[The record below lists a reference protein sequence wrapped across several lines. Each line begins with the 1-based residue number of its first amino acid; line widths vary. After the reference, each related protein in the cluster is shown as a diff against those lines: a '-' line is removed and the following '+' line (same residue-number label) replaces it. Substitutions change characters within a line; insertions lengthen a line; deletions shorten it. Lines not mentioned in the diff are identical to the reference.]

1 MAMTAK
7 ERLRQRAA
15 GLKLGY
21 SVDANLLT
29 GKTQV
34 TGDTDPRF
42 TLSGVQKQ
50 QQIVQ
55 TLPRKEETP
64 AVQLPMVT
72 ANDNR
77 RFQTVA
83 ERAQNKQ
90 ASTNPRAMGGAEED
104 PVSKLGK
111 ALQSIG
117 LSLPSSVEYVAE
129 SGKQTLQNTRAYL
142 QSDIDEDYAA
152 AVSEFNRIRKYADE
166 SSAEYQ
172 TALNNVN
179 RLREQID
186 AQWDKPVDQNSRAA
200 KFMGGV
206 QQLQQEALEGTEGAG
221 RFLGQTAISMGSNL
235 AKLPLGLINPALP
248 AVAMGVE
255 ATAGKAYELGQQG
268 VGAGEALGRG
278 VTSGVIEGVTE
289 KMGIDNLFNLI
300 KTGGKTALKNML
312 KQAGVEASEESLS
325 YLMNWI
331 ADKAAQDPNAKFS
344 LKELGESAASGA
356 LSGLVFGAG
365 GTAVNRAEVK
375 SLPMVEKTVETVQ
388 ELPRVEQT
396 SGETATEPKGLPMV
410 EKENTAGQSQTVK
423 NSRLSEEDLAE
434 YMKVGKREHVRN
446 GKNGL
451 LRSGEHPLLTTMEQ
465 IKGFVKSAIG
475 GGSQNIIKAY
485 GRVGKNMAYDIQAAS
500 KEETKDLTGYY
511 LELDANRLNHLSDHI
526 DEDGDPRNIPLTEEQ
541 VLNITE
547 YIDNYDDV
555 LEVKHKKNGGTRVI
569 LGKKIN
575 GHAVIVELVSE
586 GRKSLQPVT
595 AWQNTT
601 EHYLKKYA
609 QKKKDAVKISQ
620 PAGMPTGESGYKPQP
635 SNKSVAQPEP
645 AVKPQGLP
653 MMRQESLQDA
663 LQASVTG
670 GRTLGDNE
678 RKTGLPL
685 PSTVESQLQAIQELT
700 QEQEDASAVANTIRK
715 YVGEEAANW
724 WLEHRNDDGPD
735 AGEVNARPTP
745 EHSGAVTDEEG
756 NVIGTE
762 ATAKLG
768 VKVEGGIADLTKV
781 QKAREAQW
789 GLDVTNR
796 QIEKVEKDLRAS
808 AAEKRMAEN
817 VAKGIDTLDSYQ
829 YGWDGKDNRRRSVV
843 EELSAL
849 YRLRDTYD
857 KNAVKA
863 LGRKNK
869 DVFINILNAEI
880 LNHLEQAT
888 PPGTWSLHTNTWD
901 RNNLR
906 TWGKTIGE
914 RLNRLI
920 FDPIKENEAS
930 RIRWLNGQ
938 IDEMKIL
945 GNLTDAENEA
955 VFDMLDQGKQT
966 ATYDGVR
973 NDVVQKAAEQLRQ
986 KYSDYYDAINDVLVA
1001 HGYPEIGFIKNYAP
1015 HTNDK
1020 SMREAMS
1027 IFERLGLADT
1037 VTELPTEIAGRT
1049 DVFKPGKKWN
1059 PHFLRRT
1066 GEKTA
1071 LDAVGGFAS
1080 YVNYMSEVLH
1090 HVDDIQ
1096 KVRTFGDQIRY
1107 LYGDEGLKADYDAIR
1122 ADNNMNEQEK
1132 EQELEKLR
1140 DRQKDNSKMGA
1151 YVTALD
1157 NYANI
1162 LAGKQTIA
1170 DRSIEQSDLGRKGL
1184 NLLQK
1189 PIQMLVRSSVP
1200 GNLSSAIN
1208 QTVQLPWLIAEA
1220 GEVNVLQ
1227 AAYDLTRG
1235 KLRKENFGAESRFI
1249 TGKRGA
1255 QGLDKLK
1262 EKTIGEQVLD
1272 AASTP
1277 FEVVDDAVSQVIVRA
1292 FYLKNIKGG
1301 MDHKAA
1307 MRKADQQAENLVG
1320 SRMKGAK
1327 ANIFSD
1333 KSKKLLTTFQLEV
1346 ANQWQHLKFDL
1357 PQEFREIE
1365 QKQGTNAAVSE
1376 AAKRI
1381 LKGTLYTVLLNDLIE
1396 QVTGNRPAGYDIIG
1410 AIRDYIRA
1418 GQPEEDDEEQKF
1430 DATAGLGDLKKSL
1443 VDDIPFVSNLGAVV
1457 GIGDG
1462 RLPLPSIDRE
1472 TIGAGIKKRIN
1483 AETDE
1488 EKKAGW
1494 SQIRAGVLKSAAT
1507 MLPMG
1512 NQIKKTIQ
1520 GGSDV
1525 IRGGRYS
1532 NDGTQLLYEVEQT
1545 PANKLRGSLFGRNA
1559 LPETREYW
1567 DEGGK
1572 AVLSQKQTAL
1582 MKQAEQYGVDQSTYI
1597 DFIQQAKKLQG
1608 DKDAEG
1614 NTIDGSLERKKIA
1627 LLNSMDL
1634 SDEQKLQLYLDNVAS
1649 DSRKEDVDAMAAA
1662 GMSWNEM
1669 APAIETYLSL
1679 KAGKGSA
1686 NRKATEMAA
1695 WADQNLK
1702 PDQAEVVKELL
1713 EYWQMMPAEATVYEK
1728 LATAGL
1734 NSQSAQTVYN
1744 LYQSLEPEAGKST
1757 VTETQKQAAIAD
1769 SRDLTEKEK
1778 QLAVRSMLE
1787 DKALEKFDRCTQ
1799 AGINTKTY
1807 VDVKTFYSNTTA
1819 DKNENGKSITG
1830 SKKEK
1835 VWKYINNLKVTPAQ
1849 KDALSIL
1856 CEYDT
1861 KLEEAPWNKTGIQGL
1876 PMIEQE
1882 EKPMFELPRITQE
1895 EKPVFALP
1903 VF

>member
-7 ERLRQRAA
+7 DRLRQRAA
-15 GLKLGY
+15 
-21 SVDANLLT
+21 LLAKTSTAEVRPAAEAQQTPDT
-29 GKTQV
+29 GV
-34 TGDTDPRF
+34 IR
-42 TLSGVQKQ
+42 
-50 QQIVQ
+50 
-55 TLPRKEETP
+55 LPEEAQDKP
-64 AVQLPMVT
+64 
-72 ANDNR
+72 

-83 ERAQNKQ
+83 QRTENKP
-90 ASTNPRAMGGAEED
+90 ASTNPRARGNSGGGSTSRA
-104 PVSKLGK
+104 GK
-111 ALQSIG
+111 AAQSIG
-117 LSLPSSVEYVAE
+117 MSTVGSLQYLGETV
-129 SGKQTLQNTRAYL
+129 KQANQNTREYMNTVEA
-142 QSDIDEDYAA
+142 EDYAA
-152 AVSEFNRIRKYADE
+152 AVSEFNRVRSQYWEGTPEYQAAYDRVQQARKALE
-166 SSAEYQ
+166 QTSAEVRSQ
-172 TALNNVN
+172 TVDPNSKGSQMMAQSQM
-179 RLREQID
+179 LREQ
-186 AQWDKPVDQNSRAA
+186 
-200 KFMGGV
+200 
-206 QQLQQEALEGTEGAG
+206 ALEGTEGVG
-221 RFLGQTAISMGSNL
+221 RFLGETAISMGSNL
-235 AKLPLGLINPALP
+235 SKLPLGLINPALP
-248 AVAMGVE
+248 AAAMGAE
-255 ATAGKAYELGQQG
+255 AAAGKAYELQQRG
-268 VGAGEALGRG
+268 VGAGLALGRG
-278 VTSGVIEGVTE
+278 ITSGAIEGVTE
-289 KMGIDNLFNLI
+289 KMGIDNLFDLV
-300 KTGGKTALKNML
+300 KTGGRTALKNML
-312 KQAGVEASEESLS
+312 KQAGVEGTEEGFS
-325 YLMNWI
+325 YAFNWL
-331 ADKAAQDPNAKFS
+331 ADKAAKDPNAKFS
-344 LKELGESAASGA
+344 WQELLESIASGA
-356 LSGLVFGAG
+356 ISGLAFGAG
-365 GTAVNRAEVK
+365 GTVVNRINVNDRYGAPDVIAQTGKEKNAPAGTSLHLVDGQVQGLPTK
-375 SLPMVEKTVETVQ
+375 DKTEQPVVNLPLGEQKSGESAQKIVSLPT
-388 ELPRVEQT
+388 
-396 SGETATEPKGLPMV
+396 G
-410 EKENTAGQSQTVK
+410 EKENTAGQSQTV
-423 NSRLSEEDLAE
+423 
-434 YMKVGKREHVRN
+434 G
-446 GKNGL
+446 
-451 LRSGEHPLLTTMEQ
+451 
-465 IKGFVKSAIG
+465 
-475 GGSQNIIKAY
+475 
-485 GRVGKNMAYDIQAAS
+485 
-500 KEETKDLTGYY
+500 
-511 LELDANRLNHLSDHI
+511 
-526 DEDGDPRNIPLTEEQ
+526 
-541 VLNITE
+541 
-547 YIDNYDDV
+547 
-555 LEVKHKKNGGTRVI
+555 
-569 LGKKIN
+569 
-575 GHAVIVELVSE
+575 
-586 GRKSLQPVT
+586 
-595 AWQNTT
+595 
-601 EHYLKKYA
+601 
-609 QKKKDAVKISQ
+609 KKDAKSDQRSIVVKLQENIPALQNEPVLRAVQGTEFDKSQ
-620 PAGMPTGESGYKPQP
+620 GKLTDTVGTFFKAIGNKVFRKGLGNVILDERSIRSDIAHGIGKTKAATFAAVPDVIEKGKQIDYDQNWKGRGAESFVYAGRVIVDNKPAYLAAVVLRGEDSRFYLHEVVDENGNVIYARKDANTGVQDRGDRKDGDTGASVASSKE
-635 SNKSVAQPEP
+635 SVAQPEP

-653 MMRQESLQDA
+653 LPRQESLQEA
-663 LQASVTG
+663 MTASVSG

-678 RKTGLPL
+678 RRTGMPL

-724 WLEHRNDDGPD
+724 WMEHRNDEGFD
-735 AGEVNARPTP
+735 AGEVNTRPTP

-762 ATAKLG
+762 AMAKLG
-768 VKVEGGIADLTKV
+768 VKIEGGIADLTKV

-789 GLDVTNR
+789 GLDVANR
-796 QIEKVEKDLRAS
+796 QIAEAEKELHAS

-829 YGWDGKDNRRRSVV
+829 YGWDGKENRRRSVV

-857 KNAVKA
+857 KKAVKA
-863 LGRKNK
+863 LGKQNK
-869 DVFINILNAEI
+869 DVFIDVLNSQI

-945 GNLTDAENEA
+945 GDLTDAENEA
-955 VFDMLDQGKQT
+955 VFDMLDKGKET

-1020 SMREAMS
+1020 SIREAMS

-1059 PHFLRRT
+1059 PHFLHRT

-1071 LDAVGGFAS
+1071 LDAVGGYLS

-1122 ADNNMNEQEK
+1122 ADTTMNEQEK
-1132 EQELEKLR
+1132 EAELEKLR
-1140 DRQKDNSKMGA
+1140 ERQTDNSKMGA

-1170 DRSIEQSDLGRKGL
+1170 DRAIEQSDFGRKGL

-1189 PIQMLVRSSVP
+1189 PIQILVRSSVP

-1208 QTVQLPWLIAEA
+1208 QTVQLPWLMAEA

-1255 QGLDKLK
+1255 EALDRMK
-1262 EKTIGEQVLD
+1262 EKTVGEQVLD
-1272 AASTP
+1272 AASVP
-1277 FEVVDDAVSQVIVRA
+1277 FEVVDDVTSALIVRA
-1292 FYLKNIKGG
+1292 FYNKNIKAG

-1365 QKQGTNAAVSE
+1365 QRQGTNAAVSE

-1396 QVTGNRPAGYDIIG
+1396 QITGNRPAGYDIIG

-1418 GQPEEDDEEQKF
+1418 GQPEEEDEEKRF
-1430 DATAGLGDLKKSL
+1430 DVLAGLGDLGKSL
-1443 VDDIPFVSNLGAVV
+1443 VDDIPFVSNAGAVV

-1472 TIGAGIKKRIN
+1472 TIEAGIKKRIN
-1483 AETDE
+1483 AETEE

-1494 SQIRAGVLKSAAT
+1494 SQIGAGVLKSAAT

-1545 PANKLRGSLFGRNA
+1545 PANRLRGFLFGRNA

-1572 AVLSQKQTAL
+1572 AALSQKQTGL
-1582 MKQAEQYGVDQSTYI
+1582 MKEAEGYGVQQGDYV
-1597 DFIQQAKKLQG
+1597 DFIQQAKQLQS
-1608 DKDAEG
+1608 DKNENG
-1614 NTIDGSLERKKIA
+1614 KTIEGSLERKKIA
-1627 LLNSMDL
+1627 LLESMELTD
-1634 SDEQKLQLYLDNVAS
+1634 DQKLQLYLDNVAS
-1649 DSRKEDVDAMAAA
+1649 DSSREDVEAMTSA
-1662 GMSWNEM
+1662 GMSLDSVW
-1669 APAIETYLSL
+1669 
-1679 KAGKGSA
+1679 
-1686 NRKATEMAA
+1686 
-1695 WADQNLK
+1695 
-1702 PDQAEVVKELL
+1702 
-1713 EYWQMMPAEATVYEK
+1713 TVYE
-1728 LATAGL
+1728 
-1734 NSQSAQTVYN
+1734 
-1744 LYQSLEPEAGKST
+1744 LYRDLKPAEGKSE
-1757 VTETQKQAAIAD
+1757 VSDSQKQKAIAD
-1769 SRDLTEKEK
+1769 SRDLTEEEK
-1778 QLAVRSMLE
+1778 QIAVRSMLK
-1787 DKALEKFDRCTQ
+1787 DKALEKFDQCAQ
-1799 AGINTKTY
+1799 IGVNTKTY
-1807 VDVKTFYSNTTA
+1807 VAVKDFDNSTFA
-1819 DKNENGKSITG
+1819 DKDENGKSISG
-1830 SKKEK
+1830 SKKKK
-1835 VWKYINNLKVTPAQ
+1835 VWAYIDKLQATPAQ
-1849 KDALSIL
+1849 KDTLSIL
-1856 CEYDT
+1856 CDYDK
-1861 KLEEAPWNKTGIQGL
+1861 KLEEAPWNQNKILSL
-1876 PMIEQE
+1876 PLQKQE
-1882 EKPMFELPRITQE
+1882 EKPLLTLPITAE
-1895 EKPVFALP
+1895 GKPIITLP
-1903 VF
+1903 

>member
-7 ERLRQRAA
+7 DRLRQRAA
-15 GLKLGY
+15 
-21 SVDANLLT
+21 LLAKTSTAEVRPVAEAQQTPDT
-29 GKTQV
+29 GV
-34 TGDTDPRF
+34 IR
-42 TLSGVQKQ
+42 
-50 QQIVQ
+50 
-55 TLPRKEETP
+55 LPEEAQDKP
-64 AVQLPMVT
+64 
-72 ANDNR
+72 

-83 ERAQNKQ
+83 QRAENKP
-90 ASTNPRAMGGAEED
+90 ASTNPRARGNSGGDSASRVD
-104 PVSKLGK
+104 K
-111 ALQSIG
+111 AAQSIG
-117 LSLPSSVEYVAE
+117 MSTVGSLQYLGETV
-129 SGKQTLQNTRAYL
+129 KQANQNTREYMNTVEA
-142 QSDIDEDYAA
+142 EDYAE
-152 AVSEFNRIRKYADE
+152 AVSEFNRVRSQYWE
-166 SSAEYQ
+166 GTPEYQ
-172 TALNNVN
+172 AAYDRVQKARKALEQTSEEVRSQAVDPNSKGSQMMAESQM
-179 RLREQID
+179 LREQ
-186 AQWDKPVDQNSRAA
+186 
-200 KFMGGV
+200 
-206 QQLQQEALEGTEGAG
+206 ALEGTEGVG
-221 RFLGQTAISMGSNL
+221 RLLGETAISMGSNL
-235 AKLPLGLINPALP
+235 SKLPLGLINPALP
-248 AVAMGVE
+248 AAAMGAE
-255 ATAGKAYELGQQG
+255 AAAGKAYELQQQG
-268 VGAGEALGRG
+268 VGAGLALGRG
-278 VTSGVIEGVTE
+278 IVSGAIEGVTE
-289 KMGIDNLFNLI
+289 KMGIDNLFDLI
-300 KTGGKTALKNML
+300 KSGGKTALKNML
-312 KQAGVEASEESLS
+312 KQAGVEGTEEGFS
-325 YLMNWI
+325 YAFNWL
-331 ADKAAQDPNAKFS
+331 ADKAAKDPNAKFS
-344 LKELGESAASGA
+344 GQELLESIASGA
-356 LSGLVFGAG
+356 ISGLAFGAG
-365 GTAVNRAEVK
+365 GTVVNRSNVNDRYGAPDVITQTGK
-375 SLPMVEKTVETVQ
+375 DKNVPTKTSLHLADGQVQGLPTKDKETVKHISYYYDSNSDFAKLLVEDPSPSFETVRNMLLNGDLRQ
-388 ELPRVEQT
+388 SFAEITGEELPAFAEDAYPIVKDALKKADRDPYVF
-396 SGETATEPKGLPMV
+396 
-410 EKENTAGQSQTVK
+410 ENTKRDDEIRELENKLQEAENRSQTAKGFDFVGARMSVDTYARQLRERRQEYLDARTAQVK
-423 NSRLSEEDLAE
+423 QLVDFRNRQLQAAEERKNRSGSFAD
-434 YMKVGKREHVRN
+434 KVGGTMRADYVTS
-446 GKNGL
+446 L
-451 LRSGEHPLLTTMEQ
+451 L
-465 IKGFVKSAIG
+465 
-475 GGSQNIIKAY
+475 
-485 GRVGKNMAYDIQAAS
+485 
-500 KEETKDLTGYY
+500 KEAKEKVNAMQETSNA
-511 LELDANRLNHLSDHI
+511 E
-526 DEDGDPRNIPLTEEQ
+526 
-541 VLNITE
+541 
-547 YIDNYDDV
+547 
-555 LEVKHKKNGGTRVI
+555 
-569 LGKKIN
+569 
-575 GHAVIVELVSE
+575 
-586 GRKSLQPVT
+586 T

-635 SNKSVAQPEP
+635 SNKSVAQLEP

-653 MMRQESLQDA
+653 LPRKESLQEA
-663 LQASVTG
+663 MTASVSG

-715 YVGEEAANW
+715 YVGEDAANW
-724 WLEHRNDDGPD
+724 WLEHRNDEGFD
-735 AGEVNARPTP
+735 AGEVNTRPAP

-762 ATAKLG
+762 AMAKLG
-768 VKVEGGIADLTKV
+768 VKIEGGIADLTKV

-789 GLDVTNR
+789 GLDVANR
-796 QIEKVEKDLRAS
+796 QIAEAEKELHAS

-817 VAKGIDTLDSYQ
+817 VAKGIDTLGSYQ

-843 EELSAL
+843 EELAAL

-857 KNAVKA
+857 KKAVKA
-863 LGRKNK
+863 LGKQNK
-869 DVFINILNAEI
+869 DAFIDVLNSQI

-945 GNLTDAENEA
+945 GDLTDAENEA
-955 VFDMLDQGKQT
+955 VFDMLDKGKET

-1020 SMREAMS
+1020 SIREAMS
-1027 IFERLGLADT
+1027 IFERLGLSDT

-1059 PHFLRRT
+1059 PHFLHRT

-1071 LDAVGGFAS
+1071 LDAVGGYLS

-1122 ADNNMNEQEK
+1122 ADTTMNEQEK
-1132 EQELEKLR
+1132 EAELEKLR
-1140 DRQKDNSKMGA
+1140 ERQTDNSKMGA

-1170 DRSIEQSDLGRKGL
+1170 DRAIEQSDFGRKGL

-1189 PIQMLVRSSVP
+1189 PIQILVRSSVP

-1208 QTVQLPWLIAEA
+1208 QTVQLPWLMAEA

-1255 QGLDKLK
+1255 EALDRMK
-1262 EKTIGEQVLD
+1262 EKTVGEQILD
-1272 AASTP
+1272 AASVP
-1277 FEVVDDAVSQVIVRA
+1277 FEVVDDVTSALIVRA
-1292 FYLKNIKGG
+1292 FYNKNIKAG

-1365 QKQGTNAAVSE
+1365 QRQGTNAAVSE

-1396 QVTGNRPAGYDIIG
+1396 QITGNRPAGYDIIG

-1418 GQPEEDDEEQKF
+1418 GQPEEEDEEQRF
-1430 DATAGLGDLKKSL
+1430 DVLAGLGDLGKSL
-1443 VDDIPFVSNLGAVV
+1443 VDDIPFVSNAGAVV

-1472 TIGAGIKKRIN
+1472 TIEAGIKKRIN
-1483 AETDE
+1483 AETEE

-1494 SQIRAGVLKSAAT
+1494 SQIGAGVLKSAAT

-1545 PANKLRGSLFGRNA
+1545 PANYARGLLFGRNA
-1559 LPETREYW
+1559 LPETRAYW

-1572 AVLSQKQTAL
+1572 AALSQKQTGL
-1582 MKQAEQYGVDQSTYI
+1582 MKEAEGYGVDQSTYV
-1597 DFIQQAKKLQG
+1597 DFIRQGKKLQG

-1627 LLNSMDL
+1627 LLESMELTD
-1634 SDEQKLQLYLDNVAS
+1634 DQKLQLYLDNVAS
-1649 DSRKEDVDAMAAA
+1649 DSRREDVDAMAAA
-1662 GMSWNEM
+1662 GMTWKQM
-1669 APAIETYLSL
+1669 APAIDTYLSL
-1679 KAGKGSA
+1679 NAGELNA
-1686 NRKATEMAA
+1686 TQKATELAA
-1695 WADQNLK
+1695 WADRNLQQE
-1702 PDQAEVVKELL
+1702 QAATVKERL
-1713 EYWQMMPAEATVYEK
+1713 EYWQMMQAKASTYEK
-1728 LATAGL
+1728 LTEAGL
-1734 NSQSAQTVYN
+1734 SSQNAQAVYEI
-1744 LYQSLEPEAGKST
+1744 YQTLKPEAGKST
-1757 VTETQKQAAIAD
+1757 VTDTQKQRAIAND
-1769 SRDLTEKEK
+1769 PSLSELVRQK
-1778 QLAVRSMLE
+1778 AIRSMLT
-1787 DKALEKFDRCTQ
+1787 DKALEKFDRCVQNGVSTKNYVTVKEFYN
-1799 AGINTKTY
+1799 NT
-1807 VDVKTFYSNTTA
+1807 SA
-1819 DKNENGKSITG
+1819 DKDKNGKSISD
-1830 SKKEK
+1830 SKKKK
-1835 VWKYINNLKVTPAQ
+1835 VWAYIDKLQATPAQ
-1849 KDALSIL
+1849 KDTLSIL
-1856 CEYDT
+1856 CDYDK
-1861 KLEEAPWNKTGIQGL
+1861 KLEEAPWNQNKILSL
-1876 PMIEQE
+1876 PLPKQEQ
-1882 EKPMFELPRITQE
+1882 KPLLTLPITAE
-1895 EKPVFALP
+1895 GKPIITLP
-1903 VF
+1903 